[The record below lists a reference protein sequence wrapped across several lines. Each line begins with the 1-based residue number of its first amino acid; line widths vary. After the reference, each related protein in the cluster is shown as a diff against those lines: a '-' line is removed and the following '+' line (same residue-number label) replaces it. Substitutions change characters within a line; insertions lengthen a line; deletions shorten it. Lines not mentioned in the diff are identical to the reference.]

1 MDSGKRLKTMDRKKY
16 IFFSAAFLFLSAVHP
31 FPADAQYRTDGG
43 YSGLYDSETAASMRR
58 HVSDIAS
65 AANRGR
71 KAGSD
76 GETTAA
82 AYLYDALKNYG
93 VEMLSPESG
102 DEFGISRASGDTL
115 TSRNVVG
122 FVQGYDARLR
132 NRYVVVGA
140 RLDNLGTNVLT
151 VDGKQQEQI
160 YYGANGNASG
170 LAMMIELARMVSTN
184 SILFR
189 RSVIFIGLGAS
200 CETFAGSWYFL
211 NRSFADA
218 DAVDVMINLDML
230 GTGDEGFYAYTASN
244 ADLNSILASMSAE
257 LQPVHPDVVSYEPY
271 PSDHRAFYAA
281 EIPSVYF
288 TTGQYPQH
296 NTPKDTGDIIDYGMM
311 ERELE
316 FIYNFTVNVA
326 NTDDQI
332 AFRPEE
338 KTVENASGRDDV
350 IPYYECDFK
359 PAFLNSTDP
368 RQFLTKWVYPY
379 LKYPAE
385 AVRDGIQ
392 GTVQVNF
399 VIDKDGKVRDVEVV
413 KSVDPLL
420 DAEAVKVIS
429 ASPKWRPARVNGQ
442 KVNSSMTLPV
452 EFRLEKK
459 SKGGGFGI
467 NGRRQSW

>member
-1 MDSGKRLKTMDRKKY
+1 MDRNVY
-16 IFFSAAFLFLSAVHP
+16 IILAIVTIVALCPLRSE
-31 FPADAQYRTDGG
+31 AQYRTDGG

-58 HVSDIAS
+58 HVAEIAS
-65 AANRGR
+65 AENRGR

-76 GETTAA
+76 GEKAA
-82 AYLYDALKNYG
+82 AEYLFDALKNYG
-93 VEMLSPESG
+93 VEMLCPENG
-102 DEFGISRASGDTL
+102 DEFGISQASGDTL
-115 TSRNVVG
+115 TSRNVIG
-122 FVQGYDARLR
+122 FVQGYDTHLR
-132 NRYVVVGA
+132 NRYVVIGA
-140 RLDNLGTNVLT
+140 RLDNLGTNEMT
-151 VDGKQQEQI
+151 VNGELQEQI

-189 RSVIFIGLGAS
+189 RSVIFVGLGAS
-200 CETFAGSWYFL
+200 SETFAGAWYFL
-211 NRSFADA
+211 NRSFSDTDA
-218 DAVDVMINLDML
+218 IDVMINLDML
-230 GTGDEGFYAYTASN
+230 GTGDDGFYAYTASN
-244 ADLNSILASMSAE
+244 SDLNSILASMASE
-257 LQPVHPDVVSYEPY
+257 LQPVHPEVVAYEPY
-271 PSDHRAFYAA
+271 PSDHRAFYSA
-281 EIPSVYF
+281 EIPAVFF

-316 FIYNFTVNVA
+316 YIYNFTVNVA
-326 NTDDQI
+326 NTDDGI
-332 AFRPEE
+332 SFLPEE
-338 KTVENASGRDDV
+338 DNVGKMPQRDDV

-359 PAFLNSTDP
+359 PAFLNSPDP
-368 RQFLTKWVYPY
+368 RQFLAKWVYPY

-442 KVNSSMTLPV
+442 KVSCSMTLPV

>member
-1 MDSGKRLKTMDRKKY
+1 MIKKVY
-16 IFFSAAFLFLSAVHP
+16 ILLVSALVCPTVFSPLHLY
-31 FPADAQYRTDGG
+31 AQYRTDGN

-58 HVSDIAS
+58 HVSEIAS
-65 AANRGR
+65 AANQGR
-71 KAGSD
+71 KAGSE
-76 GETTAA
+76 GEKNAA
-82 AYLYDALKNYG
+82 GYLYNVLKDYG
-93 VEMLSPESG
+93 VEMLCPESG
-102 DEFGISRASGDTL
+102 DEFGISLADGDTL
-115 TSRNVVG
+115 ASRNVIG

-140 RLDNLGTNVLT
+140 RLDNLGTNSMT
-151 VDGKQQEQI
+151 VNGKPHEQI
-160 YYGANGNASG
+160 YFGANGNASG
-170 LAMMIELARMVSTN
+170 LAMMMELARMVSTN

-200 CETFAGSWYFL
+200 SETFAGSWYFL
-211 NRSFADA
+211 NRSFSDTDA
-218 DAVDVMINLDML
+218 IDAMINLDML
-230 GTGDEGFYAYTASN
+230 GTGDSGFYAYTASN
-244 ADLNSILASMSAE
+244 ADLNSILDAMSAE
-257 LQPVHPDVVSYEPY
+257 LQPVHPEVVAYEPY

-281 EIPSVYF
+281 EIPAVYF

-316 FIYNFTVNVA
+316 YIYNFTVNVA
-326 NTDDQI
+326 NTDDVI

-338 KTVENASGRDDV
+338 KEVRKVPQKEDV
-350 IPYYECDFK
+350 VPYYECDFK
-359 PAFLNSTDP
+359 PSFLNSTDP

-385 AVRDGIQ
+385 AVKNGIQ

-459 SKGGGFGI
+459 SKSGGFGI

>member
-1 MDSGKRLKTMDRKKY
+1 MKKPFL
-16 IFFSAAFLFLSAVHP
+16 IFSFIVSSLLSPLHS
-31 FPADAQYRTDGG
+31 DAQFRTDGG
-43 YSGLYDSETAASMRR
+43 YEGLYDSETAAAMRR
-58 HVSDIAS
+58 HVSSIAS
-65 AANRGR
+65 EENRGR
-71 KAGSD
+71 KAGSE
-76 GETTAA
+76 GEKNAA
-82 AYLYDALKNYG
+82 VYLYRALKNYG
-93 VEMLSPESG
+93 VEMLCPEDG
-102 DEFGISRASGDTL
+102 DEFGIAMASGDTL
-115 TSRNVVG
+115 TSRNIVG

-140 RLDNLGTNVLT
+140 RVDNLGTNTLS
-151 VDGKQQEQI
+151 VDGTEEEQI

-170 LAMMIELARMVSTN
+170 MAMMIELARMVSTN

-200 CETFAGSWYFL
+200 SETFAGAWYFL
-211 NRSFADA
+211 NRSFSDS

-244 ADLNSILASMSAE
+244 ADLNAVIDAMSSE
-257 LQPVHPDVVSYEPY
+257 LQPVHPELVSYEPY
-271 PSDHRAFYAA
+271 PSDHRAFYSA

-288 TTGQYPQH
+288 TSGRYPQH
-296 NTPKDTGDIIDYGMM
+296 NTPKDTYGIVDYGMM

-316 FIYNFTVNVA
+316 YIYNFTLKVA
-326 NTDDQI
+326 NTDEEI

-338 KTVENASGRDDV
+338 KQKVKAPVKEDV
-350 IPYYECDFK
+350 IPYYECDYR

-368 RQFLTKWVYPY
+368 GQFLTKWVYPY
-379 LKYPAE
+379 LKYPAQ
-385 AVRDGIQ
+385 AVREGIQ
-392 GTVQVNF
+392 GTVQVSF
-399 VIDKDGKVRDVEVV
+399 VIDKDGKVTDVEVV

-420 DAEAVKVIS
+420 DEEAVKVVS

-442 KVNSSMTLPV
+442 KVSCSMTVPV